1 MGKRIEGT
9 GNNWKWIVSQ
19 QIEVGHDP
27 REECNKD
34 KRRILLAISLKSGD
48 ELWWVWEK
56 LPDLFCLRKR
66 NWTPLG

>member
-19 QIEVGHDP
+19 QIEVGHDS

-48 ELWWVWEK
+48 E
-56 LPDLFCLRKR
+56 
-66 NWTPLG
+66 